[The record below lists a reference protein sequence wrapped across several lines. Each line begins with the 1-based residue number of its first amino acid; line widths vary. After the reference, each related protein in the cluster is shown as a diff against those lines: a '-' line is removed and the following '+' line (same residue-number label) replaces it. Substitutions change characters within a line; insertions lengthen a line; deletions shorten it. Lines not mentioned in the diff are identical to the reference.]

1 MSNWSKLQ
9 KELYNLIDKRIDF
22 QIHCV
27 AYRMK
32 SSRGNTNLPRYYIT
46 LGKEIIFD
54 YPKQFIDQNNDLQD
68 YPYIN
73 DVSDISDLIRDYI
86 DTPTENLF
94 NKEFDNDKWRLT
106 EILKAADKR
115 IGQRRLDELL
125 LHTDSEAA
133 KKIILTRKNIN
144 SI

>member
-1 MSNWSKLQ
+1 MSTWSKLQ
-9 KELYNLIDKRIDF
+9 KELYQVIDKRIDF

-32 SSRGNTNLPRYYIT
+32 SQRGSTDLPRYYIT
-46 LGKEIIFD
+46 VGKEIVFD
-54 YPKQFIDQNNDLQD
+54 YPKQFIKQSTELQD

-73 DVSDISDLIRDYI
+73 EISNISDLIREYI
-86 DTPTENLF
+86 DMPIGELF
-94 NKEFDNDKWRLT
+94 NKNFANDKWLLT

-125 LHTDSEAA
+125 LQTTSEAA
-133 KKIILTRKNIN
+133 KKIITIRK
-144 SI
+144 SL